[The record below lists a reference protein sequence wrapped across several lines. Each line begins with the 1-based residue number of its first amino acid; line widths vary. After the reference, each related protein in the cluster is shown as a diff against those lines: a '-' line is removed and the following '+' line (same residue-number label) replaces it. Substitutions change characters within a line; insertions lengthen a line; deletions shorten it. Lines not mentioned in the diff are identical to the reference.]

1 MAIVLKCKMCG
12 GNLDVNEGEKVCEC
26 EYCGTTQTVPDA
38 DNDKKINLF
47 NRANRLRTASEFDK
61 AASVY
66 ENIVSE
72 FPEEAEAYWGLCLC
86 KYGIE
91 YVDDPATGKKI
102 PTCHRTSFESIF
114 DDSNFDMA
122 LEYSDVIAQR
132 VYREEAK
139 EIDRLQKA
147 ILDIAGKEEPF
158 DVFICYK
165 ETAEDGQRTKDS
177 VMAQDIYDAL
187 TDKGYK
193 VFFARIT
200 LEDKLGQEYEPYI
213 FSALTSAKVMLAI
226 GTDYEYFNAVWV
238 KNEWSRFL
246 DMMKSDKSKTLIP
259 CYADIDAY
267 DMPQEFRNLQGQD
280 MSKVG
285 FIQDLVRGIGKI
297 IPKDEPK
304 TVTIERIVE
313 NGNANTASLLKRAFM
328 FLEDSNWS
336 SADEYAEKV
345 LDIDPENAEAY
356 LVKLMA
362 MMKANI
368 KENLKNCAETF
379 DSNNLYRKICKF
391 GNDVLINELS
401 GYNQYISERNEEARK
416 ENIYSDACK
425 KLAESKS
432 EAELKNIEN
441 AFKSI
446 IDYKDSAEKI
456 SECEICIDIARKE
469 EIYCK
474 ACNILSENQNYK
486 GLQEAKKI
494 FESIIDYK
502 DSSKKAKKCEELCLH
517 EQQLKQA
524 LPEMIEINLE
534 IQELEKKLSD
544 NLLRA
549 GITKEELCNTSVSD
563 VQTKISDVRSTI
575 NKLTSELNSLGF
587 LSFGRKKE
595 IQREIN
601 LLESKIWDY
610 KAEIQ
615 AFEIRTKI
623 NEYKQNRKKYSNVIY
638 TEARKYYD
646 TLPIKSYLLFNL
658 TKDYKDSKRYLANL
672 SNLFAVG
679 KKIHLGNYNW
689 LILKRE
695 QDMVLL
701 IADEIIETKKYNEQ
715 YVDVTWENCSL
726 RQYLNDE
733 FLNNFSDLEKGA
745 IAYVMNFNM
754 NNSYLF
760 YDTPGGKATFDK
772 VFLLS
777 IEEAEPY
784 LSSEND
790 ILATYN
796 YNTYWWLRSPGGNQS
811 RAASVNKSTI
821 DYGGCNVNLNFG
833 VRPALYLKI

>member
-1 MAIVLKCKMCG
+1 MAIILKCKMCG

-66 ENIVSE
+66 ESIVSE

-114 DDSNFDMA
+114 DDNKFDMA

-132 VYREEAK
+132 VYRDEAK

-187 TDKGYK
+187 TAKGYK
-193 VFFARIT
+193 VFFSRIT

-213 FSALTSAKVMLAI
+213 FSALTSANVMLAI
-226 GTDYEYFNAVWV
+226 GTNYEYFNAVWV

-267 DMPQEFRNLQGQD
+267 DMPQEFKHLQGQD

-345 LDIDPENAEAY
+345 LDIDPEYAEAY

-362 MMKANI
+362 ELNVEI
-368 KENLKNCAETF
+368 KEDLKNCAQPF
-379 DSNNLYRKICKF
+379 DNNNNYNKAYKF
-391 GNDVLINELS
+391 GDDALKSDLS
-401 GYNQYISERNEEARK
+401 DYNKHIRDRNEESRK
-416 ENIYSDACK
+416 EGIYSDACHI
-425 KLAESKS
+425 LEFASS
-432 EAELKNIEN
+432 EDDCLN
-441 AFKSI
+441 
-446 IDYKDSAEKI
+446 
-456 SECEICIDIARKE
+456 
-469 EIYCK
+469 
-474 ACNILSENQNYK
+474 
-486 GLQEAKKI
+486 AKKK
-494 FESIIDYK
+494 FESIIGYNDSDEKITECENQSDIFYKDNIYFKASQLIEINTVESLNKAIKEFGRISEWKDSYKKIDICNKKIEEIDEEKHRRKEQEKLYRIAAEKKTKYKKMVGIIAGVAAVLVISSAVINIKVIAPANKYNNATALFEKGSYKEASQAFKALGSYK
-502 DSSKKAKKCEELCLH
+502 DSIDKSNEA
-517 EQQLKQA
+517 LKYFY
-524 LPEMIEINLE
+524 
-534 IQELEKKLSD
+534 
-544 NLLRA
+544 
-549 GITKEELCNTSVSD
+549 
-563 VQTKISDVRSTI
+563 
-575 NKLTSELNSLGF
+575 SE
-587 LSFGRKKE
+587 
-595 IQREIN
+595 
-601 LLESKIWDY
+601 
-610 KAEIQ
+610 
-615 AFEIRTKI
+615 
-623 NEYKQNRKKYSNVIY
+623 KYSNLDIVSV
-638 TEARKYYD
+638 EQDFEENDVLK
-646 TLPIKSYLLFNL
+646 IKF
-658 TKDYKDSKRYLANL
+658 
-672 SNLFAVG
+672 
-679 KKIHLGNYNW
+679 GNYVWRVIDIQSNSA
-689 LILKRE
+689 LI
-695 QDMVLL
+695 
-701 IADEIIETKKYNEQ
+701 ITDEIIEDNNILYDDEIWEKCNSRKYLNETFYNEFSETEKAMIKNTQ
-715 YVDVTWENCSL
+715 IVNIGNPEYNIIDG
-726 RQYLNDE
+726 NDT
-733 FLNNFSDLEKGA
+733 NDN
-745 IAYVMNFNM
+745 
-754 NNSYLF
+754 
-760 YDTPGGKATFDK
+760 

-777 IEEAEPY
+777 IDEANKYFLSDEDRITYYKGEPC
-784 LSSEND
+784 N
-790 ILATYN
+790 
-796 YNTYWWLRSPGGNQS
+796 WRLRSVSQLSAARVECGGN
-811 RAASVNKSTI
+811 VYT
-821 DYGGCNVNLNFG
+821 DGYGAIGKIGL
-833 VRPALYLKI
+833 RPAIYIEL